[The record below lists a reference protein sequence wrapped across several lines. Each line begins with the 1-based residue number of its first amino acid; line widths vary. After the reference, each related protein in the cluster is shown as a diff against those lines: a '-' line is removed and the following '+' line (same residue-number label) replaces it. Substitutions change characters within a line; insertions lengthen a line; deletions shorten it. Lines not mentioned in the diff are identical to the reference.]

1 MKKLPWFFGILAIII
16 TRASIAQLNP
26 QQVMA
31 VGIFSCF
38 ILGTLFYWQF
48 RLAFALIGITCLLA
62 TQLIDIPNLI
72 HFANLDIILFL
83 VAMMIIIGF
92 LEERKFFDV
101 LLERLLAAVSHRAGL
116 LFPAM
121 MCLAFISAA
130 LVDEVTSILFM
141 TALTLQLVRK
151 LKLPP
156 FPFVVMI
163 VFATNIG
170 SSATVV
176 GNPVGV
182 LIALRAGL
190 SFADFLRW
198 ATPIALV
205 GLVTTIGI
213 SYLYFRK
220 PLGELV
226 RNIRKTKDETI
237 TVEQYDRKDFRQ
249 AGIIFVLTIAGLV
262 LHHQMEHILHLPK
275 NTLLLG
281 VPLFMA
287 GVALLITREKARELV
302 ERRVD
307 WWTLMFFL
315 LLFSSVGTLQYV
327 GVTDRMAEGLAG
339 VAGSSQG
346 VLMGLVLGVS
356 ALLTAF
362 LDNVLAVAIFVPV
375 VADLGTAGF
384 PIDFLWWALL
394 FGGTFGGNATMIGST
409 ANIVAIGML
418 EREKEKITFARW
430 LAPGLAI
437 TLPTLALA
445 FGLLLLQLK

>member
-116 LFPAM
+116 LFPVM
-121 MCLAFISAA
+121 MCLAFVSAA

-151 LKLPP
+151 LKLPA

-205 GLVTTIGI
+205 GLVATIGI
-213 SYLYFRK
+213 STLYFRR

-237 TVEQYDRKDFRQ
+237 TVEQYDRKGFRQ
-249 AGIIFVLTIAGLV
+249 AGIIFALTIAGLV

-327 GVTDRMAEGLAG
+327 GVTDRMADGLAG